1 MKLLPTAVLQCEGR
15 EEPLLGWVRVREG
28 PAGKCGPVT
37 EGGAS
42 FAGGRAWDMKGLASL
57 KVSSWDRRCQGWG
70 QPAEMGALRGWGG
83 GAEGRAGLLLSTW
96 VPVQQ
101 PKGGTAHTVC

>member
-1 MKLLPTAVLQCEGR
+1 MKLPPTAALQCEGR
-15 EEPLLGWVRVREG
+15 AGPLPGWVRVREG
-28 PAGKCGPVT
+28 PAGKRGPVT

-42 FAGGRAWDMKGLASL
+42 FPGGWAWDMKGLASL
-57 KVSSWDRRCQGWG
+57 KVSWDRRGQGWG

-83 GAEGRAGLLLSTW
+83 AAEGHAGLLLSTW

-101 PKGGTAHTVC
+101 PEGGTAHTVC